1 MQAKKR
7 LPPRSTVDLSDLKQ
21 AKALRKRF
29 RISEDELCRIVER
42 TGASIAAI
50 GKEVALQRANR
61 LPPPADVPAAAVI
74 AATETAPDQLSSG
87 DVAAA

>member
-21 AKALRKRF
+21 AKALR
-29 RISEDELCRIVER
+29 RIRLSEGEVCRIVER

-50 GKEVALQRANR
+50 GKEVALQRAKR
-61 LPPPADVPAAAVI
+61 LPPSVDVSAAAVI
-74 AATETAPDQLSSG
+74 AATETAPDQVSSG